1 MRLSDILSIPCLAD
15 NIIRAQ
21 VYWFRRRHRERISVA
36 FAINRNYVRP
46 LGTALTSLLL
56 NNPGPVEAIILS
68 ADLDEAAKAPL
79 LALPQ
84 HFPELTFRFQTVDM
98 RRLEGLQMNHGL
110 DHISRETFFR
120 YLLPELLPDLD
131 RVLYLDADLIVCA
144 ALDTL
149 WATPLEGAYAAGVED
164 SYVRR
169 SAYDRELGL
178 TGDEVYVNA
187 GVLLLN
193 LKAMR
198 QANITEQLFELS
210 AATALR
216 FMDQDAINLAFR
228 GRIRGLP
235 ERYNVTADSLRR
247 KIRPFRGH
255 PVILHYTSP
264 WKPWQSRIPLA
275 FWRHEAYR
283 RCFERLAGLA
293 PVIRVG
299 LLVDEFFGAFQTAYG
314 GYGFLV
320 REGICR
326 LIPNADIQVDVLLG
340 KARSR
345 HKAKVEHVDSTLV
358 YQLPRHR
365 RPRRR
370 WLNRANYDLFLSI
383 EGKNIKFLRD
393 VPRKRLIFWIQGLRP
408 QHDGD
413 EMNIVQRLPEP
424 PCGNA
429 TAYDM
434 VHQLVESGR
443 VRFITQAHDLVPK
456 AFELYRLP
464 ASTPVEYLPN
474 PQALPYPPEVVAS
487 HPKQNKVVFL
497 GRIESVK
504 RGWLFC
510 EIAKAMPDLTFYVI
524 GQSTK
529 NAARNEALVAP
540 YRSLPNLH
548 FLGHLEGEAKY
559 RQLLDA
565 KVLVN
570 TSIHETLPIFFLEAL
585 ACGTLLVSN
594 RNPDHLTERFGR
606 YVGPVLGDGFEGV
619 PRFVAAIRE
628 LLAMDEAEAQALRAQ
643 AVAYIQEVHS
653 PAKCQARLRELIQ
666 AEAQRYRSQ
675 Q

>member
-1 MRLSDILSIPCLAD
+1 M
-15 NIIRAQ
+15 
-21 VYWFRRRHRERISVA
+21 
-36 FAINRNYVRP
+36 
-46 LGTALTSLLL
+46 
-56 NNPGPVEAIILS
+56 
-68 ADLDEAAKAPL
+68 
-79 LALPQ
+79 
-84 HFPELTFRFQTVDM
+84 
-98 RRLEGLQMNHGL
+98 
-110 DHISRETFFR
+110 
-120 YLLPELLPDLD
+120 
-131 RVLYLDADLIVCA
+131 
-144 ALDTL
+144 DTL

-169 SAYDRELGL
+169 IAYDRELGL

-235 ERYNVTADSLRR
+235 ERYNVTSDSLRR

-255 PVILHYTSP
+255 PAILHYTSP
-264 WKPWQSRIPLA
+264 WKPWQSRLPLA

-299 LLVDEFFGAFQTAYG
+299 LLVDEFYGAWQTTHGDYG
-314 GYGFLV
+314 LLA

-326 LIPNADIQVDVLLG
+326 LIPNGEIQVDVLLSG
-340 KARSR
+340 D
-345 HKAKVEHVDSTLV
+345 H
-358 YQLPRHR
+358 PCHR
-365 RPRRR
+365 ANP
-370 WLNRANYDLFLSI
+370 NRADASILYKLPQTPHYRRSWLRRAKYDLYLSLEAQNVDLLI
-383 EGKNIKFLRD
+383 DEDN
-393 VPRKRLIFWIQGLRP
+393 RKPLLFWIQGPRP

-474 PQALPYPPEVVAS
+474 PQALHYPPEVVAS

-497 GRIESVK
+497 GRIESIK

-524 GQSTK
+524 GQSTQD
-529 NAARNEALVAP
+529 AARNEALVAP

-570 TSIHETLPIFFLEAL
+570 TSIHEALPISFLEAL